1 MFYNICIITTNKIN
15 FSFSLEFL
23 IQILLVLLSFFFV
36 VFIVCKNVKLL
47 VFLRFFVSAFLL
59 STLVFTLV
67 FPIQI
72 VQQYAVLSR
81 NISFFYFD
89 SLSLLFCVMSVFIFF
104 LLYIYMLRDLSLSI
118 KPTLLLISL
127 TEILV
132 LLCFSVRN
140 LLVFYFVFELLLLP
154 MIILI
159 LVYGSRGRRIWASS
173 LFFIYTFGSS
183 LLLLVSI
190 FLIFKTFGTLNF
202 DMFLHMNKSEI
213 GLQNTN
219 ISFVLFVLS
228 WIAFSIK
235 LPTMPLHLWLPE
247 AHVEAPTIGSV
258 ILAALLLKLGGFG
271 ILRVVI
277 PLTQDVSFM
286 CRTVFF
292 SFCVISVFYASFLA
306 YRHFDLKKIIAYSSI
321 LHMNFAILACLTES
335 KICLI
340 GSIISMLCHSLIA
353 AGLFFTAGFF
363 YEKFKTR
370 NILYYISLTQT
381 SSYLYVTLFV
391 IILANMA
398 IPFTIS
404 FPGEMALYCGLFKT
418 NFYIFLI
425 LIPALFF
432 SGLFSF
438 ALLYRLI
445 YFNKPANLQ
454 LLMFSLKNSIYVSPL
469 THQTVLFFSQS
480 EIFIL
485 SILTCQI
492 IVFFFFPDIFIEQI
506 TNFIVSI

>member
-1 MFYNICIITTNKIN
+1 
-15 FSFSLEFL
+15 
-23 IQILLVLLSFFFV
+23 
-36 VFIVCKNVKLL
+36 
-47 VFLRFFVSAFLL
+47 
-59 STLVFTLV
+59 
-67 FPIQI
+67 
-72 VQQYAVLSR
+72 
-81 NISFFYFD
+81 
-89 SLSLLFCVMSVFIFF
+89 
-104 LLYIYMLRDLSLSI
+104 
-118 KPTLLLISL
+118 
-127 TEILV
+127 

-140 LLVFYFVFELLLLP
+140 LLVFYFVFELLSLP
-154 MIILI
+154 MILLI

-173 LFFIYTFGSS
+173 LFFMYTFGSS

-202 DMFLHMNKSEI
+202 DLFLHMNKSDMC
-213 GLQNTN
+213 LQNTN
-219 ISFVLFVLS
+219 FVFVLFALS

-277 PLTQDVSFM
+277 PLTQDVSLM

-321 LHMNFAILACLTES
+321 LHMNFSILACLTES

-353 AGLFFTAGFF
+353 AGLFFAAGFF

-370 NILYYISLTQT
+370 NILYYISLTQA
-381 SSYLYVTLFV
+381 SSYMYVTLFV

-404 FPGEMALYCGLFKT
+404 FPGELAVYCGLYKT
-418 NFYIFLI
+418 NFYLFLI
-425 LIPALFF
+425 IIPALFF

-445 YFNKPANLQ
+445 YFNKPLNLH
-454 LLMFSLKNSIYVSPL
+454 LMLFSLKNSIYVSPL
-469 THQTVLFFSQS
+469 THQNILFFSQS

-492 IVFFFFPDIFIEQI
+492 IVFSFFPDIFIEHI
-506 TNFIVSI
+506 TNFIVYL